1 MDLTDKN
8 LVWAAWRSLSQSQEW
23 GQVVEPYLM
32 AARSDIH
39 SKLPDA
45 TPEDAL
51 RLLGKLSA
59 IQEMIDLPAAMLA
72 EADQQERFA
81 LQRHE
86 QEMEYAKRRRDRP
99 FARWRAGFARR

>member
-1 MDLTDKN
+1 
-8 LVWAAWRSLSQSQEW
+8 
-23 GQVVEPYLM
+23 M

-81 LQRHE
+81 LKRE
-86 QEMEYAKRRRDRP
+86 ESEREDADRRRDRP